1 MEPKL
6 ACLGSSLSVPCVQAG
21 TALTHQVPPR
31 YLLPEQD
38 PQFLSNYATTSMPH
52 FLIINFRCLLSADCL
67 DSELEKLH
75 RACLEWGFFRGQ
87 LELMLR
93 RKVKFECPKLPIIGI
108 LVTEEAN
115 GTMRSLYILMMWKK
129 YGVYNGKGTYDYQV
143 MAFGRKHAYAGATF
157 QTLMTKLFEP
167 ARGVGKGEGLEEHKQ
182 DTKQKEEDQFMRVI
196 CVDEASNLKGAGA
209 RIYMDHICQGTCGP
223 GRGVIGENHSG

>member
-75 RACLEWGFFRGQ
+75 RACLEWGFFR
-87 LELMLR
+87 
-93 RKVKFECPKLPIIGI
+93 V
-108 LVTEEAN
+108 
-115 GTMRSLYILMMWKK
+115 YIS
-129 YGVYNGKGTYDYQV
+129 VYYVQYHLLCGSAWD
-143 MAFGRKHAYAGATF
+143 
-157 QTLMTKLFEP
+157 
-167 ARGVGKGEGLEEHKQ
+167 
-182 DTKQKEEDQFMRVI
+182 
-196 CVDEASNLKGAGA
+196 
-209 RIYMDHICQGTCGP
+209 IYI
-223 GRGVIGENHSG
+223 

>member
-52 FLIINFRCLLSADCL
+52 FLIINFRCLLSADFL

-75 RACLEWGFFRGQ
+75 RACLELGFFPGIISVYIMYSIISYAALLGIYTYDPDKIYVQEGQ
-87 LELMLR
+87 LGIN
-93 RKVKFECPKLPIIGI
+93 VK
-108 LVTEEAN
+108 
-115 GTMRSLYILMMWKK
+115 KK
-129 YGVYNGKGTYDYQV
+129 SEVRMSKTSDHWDPGN
-143 MAFGRKHAYAGATF
+143 
-157 QTLMTKLFEP
+157 
-167 ARGVGKGEGLEEHKQ
+167 RG
-182 DTKQKEEDQFMRVI
+182 
-196 CVDEASNLKGAGA
+196 S
-209 RIYMDHICQGTCGP
+209 
-223 GRGVIGENHSG
+223 